1 MQDIEGCNH
10 LKLTKIF
17 TCTTV
22 DLAEGERHPVS
33 GPAEGF
39 DGPVARVG
47 GDAAARRWRV
57 HVAADDLLV

>member
-1 MQDIEGCNH
+1 MQDIEGCKN

-17 TCTTV
+17 TCAAV

-33 GPAEGF
+33 GPAEGL
-39 DGPVARVG
+39 DRPLGRVG
-47 GDAAARRWRV
+47 WDSAARRWRV